1 MHIPNLKVSN
11 YGRATYLF
19 SFFILLQQPR
29 KALLEQLG
37 RILPSDSDTLPD
49 QLILANTCDRQG
61 AHLAAKLADYGH
73 RVICTAG
80 QADVRATLTCLVAK
94 IQKFCNTK
102 TQNPHLVK
110 VKRFFLLL

>member
-1 MHIPNLKVSN
+1 MNLS
-11 YGRATYLF
+11 LISQF
-19 SFFILLQQPR
+19 FFIFFQKPR
-29 KALLEQLG
+29 TALLEQLS

-110 VKRFFLLL
+110 VSFHKIFKNLSKL